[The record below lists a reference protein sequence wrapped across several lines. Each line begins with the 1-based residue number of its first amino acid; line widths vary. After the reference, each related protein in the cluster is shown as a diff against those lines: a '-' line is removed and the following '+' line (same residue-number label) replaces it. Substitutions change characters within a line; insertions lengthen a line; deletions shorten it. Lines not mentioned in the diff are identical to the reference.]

1 MVSVTA
7 IIQARMGSTR
17 FPGKSLR
24 PIAGLPLLEHI
35 IIRLKQVPEIDLI
48 LLAIP
53 EKESELP
60 LIEFARRLQIPVFQG
75 SEEDVLGRF
84 IKAGESVQTE
94 QVVRVCG
101 DNPLIDAP
109 FLSSLIQAHLSEKAD
124 YTLPHDPVPLGSA
137 CEIIRFETL
146 KKIGELAK
154 SSIYREHVTT
164 WFHDHP
170 SSFRIKRVN
179 APDYLKDR
187 NFRLTVDT
195 EQDFR
200 LMEELFKNLPH
211 SPDSP
216 LSLQT
221 AIEYLNT
228 HPETA
233 SLNIDI
239 PQKNWREEN
248 L

>member
-17 FPGKSLR
+17 SPSKSLR
-24 PIAGLPLLEHI
+24 PIAGLPMLEHI

-53 EKESELP
+53 EKESESP
-60 LIEFARRLQIPVFQG
+60 LIEFARRLPIPVFQG
-75 SEEDVLGRF
+75 PEEDVLGRF

-101 DNPLIDAP
+101 DDPLIDIP
-109 FLSSLIQAHLSEKAD
+109 LLSSLIQAHLLDKAD
-124 YTLPHDPVPLGSA
+124 YTLPQDPVPLGSA
-137 CEIIRFETL
+137 CEIIRFEAL
-146 KKIGELAK
+146 KKVGELAEG
-154 SSIYREHVTT
+154 SIYREHVTT

-187 NFRLTVDT
+187 TFRLTVDT
-195 EQDFR
+195 DQDFQ
-200 LMEELFKNLPH
+200 LMEELFNNLPH

-216 LSLQT
+216 LNLKT
-221 AIEYLNT
+221 AIDYLIA

-233 SLNIDI
+233 ALNIDI
-239 PQKNWREEN
+239 PQKNWRQEN
-248 L
+248 H

>member
-35 IIRLKQVPEIDLI
+35 IIRLQQVPEINHI
-48 LLAIP
+48 LLAVP
-53 EKESELP
+53 KKDSELP
-60 LIEFARRLQIPVFQG
+60 LVDFAHRLQVPVFQG
-75 SEEDVLGRF
+75 SEEDVLGRY
-84 IKAGESVQTE
+84 IKAGASVQTE

-101 DNPLIDAP
+101 DNPLFDIP
-109 FLSSLIQAHLSEKAD
+109 LLSSLIQAHLLDQAD
-124 YTLPHDPVPLGSA
+124 YTLPLDPVPLGSA

-164 WFHDHP
+164 WFHNHP

-179 APDYLKDR
+179 APDYLKGC

-195 EQDFR
+195 EQDFQ
-200 LMEELFKNLPH
+200 LMEQLFKNIPH
-211 SPDSP
+211 SPNSP
-216 LSLQT
+216 LSPQSV
-221 AIEYLNT
+221 IEYLHA

>member
-24 PIAGLPLLEHI
+24 LLAGLPLLEHI
-35 IIRLKQVPEIDLI
+35 IIRLKRVPEIDLI

-53 EKESELP
+53 EKESEIP
-60 LIEFARRLQIPVFQG
+60 LIEFAHRLKIPVFQG
-75 SEEDVLGRF
+75 PEEDVLDRF

-94 QVVRVCG
+94 QIVRVCG
-101 DNPLIDAP
+101 DDPLIDIP
-109 FLSSLIQAHLSEKAD
+109 LLSSLIKAHLSDKAD
-124 YTLPHDPVPLGSA
+124 YTLPRDPVPLGSA
-137 CEIIRFETL
+137 CEIVRLETL
-146 KKIGELAK
+146 RKVGELAEN
-154 SSIYREHVTT
+154 SIYREHVTT

-170 SSFRIKRVN
+170 SSFRIKHIEV
-179 APDYLKDR
+179 PDYLKDR

-195 EQDFR
+195 EQDFQF
-200 LMEELFKNLPH
+200 MEELFKNLPH
-211 SPDSP
+211 SPNSP

>member
-35 IIRLKQVPEIDLI
+35 IIRLKQVAQIDRI

-53 EKESELP
+53 KKASETP
-60 LIEFARRLQIPVFQG
+60 LIEFAQRLRIPVFEG
-75 SEEDVLGRF
+75 SEEDVLDRF

-101 DNPLIDAP
+101 DNPLIDIP
-109 FLSSLIQAHLSEKAD
+109 LLRSLIQAHMQDKAD
-124 YTLPHDPVPLGSA
+124 YTLPLDPVPLGSA
-137 CEIIRFETL
+137 CEVIRFTAL

-154 SSIYREHVTT
+154 GSIYREHVTT

-170 SSFRIKRVN
+170 SSFRIKRID

-187 NFRLTVDT
+187 TFRLTVDT
-195 EQDFR
+195 DSDFK
-200 LMEELFKNLPH
+200 LMEELFNNLPH

-216 LSLQT
+216 LNLESVMD
-221 AIEYLNT
+221 YLIA

-233 SLNIDI
+233 AINIDI
-239 PQKNWREEN
+239 PQKNWRKESS
-248 L
+248 

>member
-7 IIQARMGSTR
+7 IIQARMESTR

-24 PIAGLPLLEHI
+24 SIAGLPLLEHI
-35 IIRLKQVPEIDLI
+35 IIRLKQVPEIDHI

-53 EKESELP
+53 EKESEAPQVEL
-60 LIEFARRLQIPVFQG
+60 AHRLQIPVFQG
-75 SEEDVLGRF
+75 SEDDVLGRL

-101 DNPLIDAP
+101 DNPIIDIP
-109 FLSSLIQAHLSEKAD
+109 LLSSLIQAHLLNKAD
-124 YTLPHDPVPLGSA
+124 FTIPDDPVPLGSA
-137 CEIIRFETL
+137 CEVIRLETL
-146 KKIGELAK
+146 KKIGKLAK

-170 SSFRIKRVN
+170 SDFKIKHVS
-179 APDYLKDR
+179 APDYLKDCS
-187 NFRLTVDT
+187 FRLTVDT
-195 EQDFR
+195 EADF
-200 LMEELFKNLPH
+200 LLIEELFKNLPH
-211 SPDSP
+211 SPESP
-216 LSLQT
+216 LNLQT
-221 AIEYLNT
+221 AIEYLSA
-228 HPETA
+228 HPEIA
-233 SLNIDI
+233 SMNIDI

>member
-53 EKESELP
+53 EKESEAP
-60 LIEFARRLQIPVFQG
+60 LVEFARRLKVPVFQG
-75 SEEDVLGRF
+75 SEEDVLDRF

-101 DNPLIDAP
+101 DDPLIDIP
-109 FLSSLIQAHLSEKAD
+109 LLSSLVQAHLSDEAD
-124 YTLPHDPVPLGSA
+124 YTVPLEPVPLGSSG
-137 CEIIRFETL
+137 EIIRFEAL
-146 KKIGELAK
+146 KKIGELAER
-154 SSIYREHVTT
+154 SIYREHVTT
-164 WFHDHP
+164 WFHDHA
-170 SSFRIKRVN
+170 SSFRIKRIN
-179 APDYLKDR
+179 APDYLRDR

-195 EQDFR
+195 EQDLIF
-200 LMEELFKNLPH
+200 MEELFKNLPH

-216 LSLQT
+216 LNLQT
-221 AIEYLNT
+221 AIEFLDA

>member
-24 PIAGLPLLEHI
+24 PIAGVPLLEHI

-53 EKESELP
+53 ENKSEAP
-60 LIEFARRLQIPVFQG
+60 LIELAHQLQIPLYQG
-75 SEEDVLGRF
+75 SEDDVLDRF
-84 IKAGESVQTE
+84 IKAGESVQTDH
-94 QVVRVCG
+94 VVRVCG
-101 DNPLIDAP
+101 DNPLIDIP
-109 FLSSLIQAHLSEKAD
+109 FLRSLIQTHLLGKSD
-124 YTLPHDPVPLGSA
+124 YTLPQDPVPLGSA
-137 CEIIRFETL
+137 CEVVRFETL
-146 KKIGELAK
+146 KKVDELAK

-164 WFHDHP
+164 WFHEYP
-170 SSFRIKRVN
+170 ASFKIQHVN
-179 APDYLKDR
+179 APDYLKDQTY
-187 NFRLTVDT
+187 RLTVDT
-195 EQDFR
+195 EQDFQ
-200 LMEELFKNLPH
+200 LIDELFKNLPH
-211 SPDSP
+211 SPECP
-216 LSLQT
+216 LSLET
-221 AIEYLNT
+221 VIDYLNS

-233 SLNIDI
+233 AINIDI

>member
-53 EKESELP
+53 DKESDLP
-60 LIEFARRLQIPVFQG
+60 LVEFAKRINIPVSQG

-84 IKAGESVQTE
+84 IGAGESVSTE
-94 QVVRVCG
+94 HVIRVCG
-101 DNPLIDAP
+101 DNPLIDIP
-109 FLSSLIQAHLSEKAD
+109 LLRSLIQAHVTLKAD
-124 YTLPHDPVPLGSA
+124 YTVPQETVPLGSS
-137 CEIIRFETL
+137 CEIVRLETL
-146 KKIGELAK
+146 KQISELAK
-154 SSIYREHVTT
+154 NPIYREHVTT

-170 SSFRIKRVN
+170 SSFLIERVKV
-179 APDYLKDR
+179 PDYLRDQTY
-187 NFRLTVDT
+187 RLTVDT
-195 EQDFR
+195 EQDFQF
-200 LMEELFKNLPH
+200 MEELFNNLPH
-211 SPDSP
+211 SIEHP
-216 LSLQT
+216 LDVEAVIKFLL
-221 AIEYLNT
+221 A

-233 SLNIDI
+233 NLNIDV
-239 PQKNWREEN
+239 PQNNWRK
-248 L
+248 

>member
-53 EKESELP
+53 EKESEAP
-60 LIEFARRLQIPVFQG
+60 LVELSHQLQVPVFQG
-75 SEEDVLGRF
+75 SEDDVLGRF

-94 QVVRVCG
+94 HVVRVCG
-101 DNPLIDAP
+101 DNPLIDMP
-109 FLSSLIQAHLSEKAD
+109 LSSSLIQAHLSDNAD
-124 YTLPHDPVPLGSA
+124 YTIPDDPVPLGSS

-146 KKIGELAK
+146 KKIGKLAK

-170 SSFRIKRVN
+170 SDFKIKRVN
-179 APDYLKDR
+179 PPDYLKGSS
-187 NFRLTVDT
+187 FRLTIDT
-195 EQDFR
+195 ETDF
-200 LMEELFKNLPH
+200 LLIDELFKNLPH
-211 SPDSP
+211 SPESP
-216 LSLQT
+216 LNLQT
-221 AIEYLNT
+221 AIEYLNAY
-228 HPETA
+228 PEIA

-239 PQKNWREEN
+239 PQKNWREKKI
-248 L
+248 

>member
-7 IIQARMGSTR
+7 IIQARMESTR

-24 PIAGLPLLEHI
+24 SIAGLPLLEHI
-35 IIRLKQVPEIDLI
+35 IIRLKQVPEIDHI

-53 EKESELP
+53 EKESEAPQVEL
-60 LIEFARRLQIPVFQG
+60 AHRLQIPVFQG
-75 SEEDVLGRF
+75 SEDDVLGRL

-101 DNPLIDAP
+101 DNPIIDIP
-109 FLSSLIQAHLSEKAD
+109 LLSSLIQAHLLNKAD
-124 YTLPHDPVPLGSA
+124 FTIPDDPVPLGSA
-137 CEIIRFETL
+137 CEVIRLETL
-146 KKIGELAK
+146 KKIGKLAK

-170 SSFRIKRVN
+170 SDFKIKHVS
-179 APDYLKDR
+179 APDYLKDCS
-187 NFRLTVDT
+187 FRLTVDT
-195 EQDFR
+195 EADF
-200 LMEELFKNLPH
+200 LLIEELFKNLPH
-211 SPDSP
+211 SPESP
-216 LSLQT
+216 LNLQT
-221 AIEYLNT
+221 AIEYLSA
-228 HPETA
+228 HPEIA

>member
-17 FPGKSLR
+17 SPSKSLR
-24 PIAGLPLLEHI
+24 PIAGLPMLEHI

-53 EKESELP
+53 ET
-60 LIEFARRLQIPVFQG
+60 RRLPIPVFQG
-75 SEEDVLGRF
+75 PEEDVLGRF

-101 DNPLIDAP
+101 DDPLIDIP
-109 FLSSLIQAHLSEKAD
+109 LLSSLIQAHLLDKAD
-124 YTLPHDPVPLGSA
+124 YTLPQDPVPLGSA
-137 CEIIRFETL
+137 CEIIRFEAL
-146 KKIGELAK
+146 KKVGELAEG
-154 SSIYREHVTT
+154 SIYREHVTT

-187 NFRLTVDT
+187 TFRLTVDT
-195 EQDFR
+195 DQDFQ
-200 LMEELFKNLPH
+200 LMEELFNNLPH

-216 LSLQT
+216 LNLKT
-221 AIEYLNT
+221 AIDYLIA

-233 SLNIDI
+233 ALNIDI

-248 L
+248 Y

>member
-35 IIRLKQVPEIDLI
+35 IIRLQQVPEINHI
-48 LLAIP
+48 LLAVP
-53 EKESELP
+53 EKDSELP
-60 LIEFARRLQIPVFQG
+60 LVDFAHRLQVPVFQG

-84 IKAGESVQTE
+84 IKAGASVQTE

-101 DNPLIDAP
+101 DNPLFDIP
-109 FLSSLIQAHLSEKAD
+109 LLSSLIQAHLLDQAD
-124 YTLPHDPVPLGSA
+124 YTIPLEPVPLGSA

-164 WFHDHP
+164 WFHNHP

-179 APDYLKDR
+179 APDYLKGC

-195 EQDFR
+195 EQDFQ
-200 LMEELFKNLPH
+200 LMEQLFKNIPH

-216 LSLQT
+216 LNPQS
-221 AIEYLNT
+221 AIEYLYA

>member
-24 PIAGLPLLEHI
+24 PISGLPLLEHI
-35 IIRLKQVPEIDLI
+35 IVRLQQVPEINHI
-48 LLAIP
+48 LLAVP
-53 EKESELP
+53 EKESDLP
-60 LIEFARRLQIPVFQG
+60 LVDFAHRLQVPVFQG

-84 IKAGESVQTE
+84 IKAGASVQTE
-94 QVVRVCG
+94 HVVRVCG
-101 DNPLIDAP
+101 DNPLFDIP
-109 FLSSLIQAHLSEKAD
+109 LLSSLIQAHLLDQAD
-124 YTLPHDPVPLGSA
+124 YTIPLEPVPLGSA

-164 WFHDHP
+164 WFHNHP

-179 APDYLKDR
+179 APDYLKGC

-195 EQDFR
+195 KQDFQ
-200 LMEELFKNLPH
+200 LMEELFKNIPH

-216 LSLQT
+216 LNPQS
-221 AIEYLNT
+221 AIEYLHA

>member
-24 PIAGLPLLEHI
+24 TIAGLPLLEHI

-53 EKESELP
+53 EKKSELP
-60 LIEFARRLQIPVFQG
+60 LLELAHQLQVPVFPG
-75 SEEDVLGRF
+75 SENDVLDRF

-101 DNPLIDAP
+101 DNPLIDIP
-109 FLSSLIQAHLSEKAD
+109 LSRSLIQTHLSDNAD
-124 YTLPHDPVPLGSA
+124 YTIPNDPVPLGSS
-137 CEIIRFETL
+137 CEVIRFETL

-170 SSFRIKRVN
+170 SDFKIKRVN
-179 APDYLKDR
+179 SPDYLKGC

-195 EQDFR
+195 EQDF
-200 LMEELFKNLPH
+200 LLIEEIYKNLPH

-216 LSLQT
+216 LNLQT
-221 AIEYLNT
+221 AIKFLNT
-228 HPETA
+228 HPEIA

-239 PQKNWREEN
+239 PKKNWREEN

>member
-53 EKESELP
+53 DKESETP
-60 LIEFARRLQIPVFQG
+60 LVEFARRLRIPVFQG
-75 SEEDVLGRF
+75 SEEDVLSRF

-94 QVVRVCG
+94 QVVRICG
-101 DNPLIDAP
+101 DDPLIDMP
-109 FLSSLIQAHLSEKAD
+109 LLSSLIQAHLSDRAD
-124 YTLPHDPVPLGSA
+124 YTVPLEPVPLGSSG
-137 CEIIRFETL
+137 EIIRLEAL
-146 KKIGELAK
+146 QKIGKLAEG
-154 SSIYREHVTT
+154 SIYREHVTT

-187 NFRLTVDT
+187 SFRLTVDT
-195 EQDFR
+195 EQDFH
-200 LMEELFKNLPH
+200 LMDELFKNLPH
-211 SPDSP
+211 SPVSP
-216 LSLQT
+216 LNLQA
-221 AIEYLNT
+221 AIEYLDA
-228 HPETA
+228 HPETT

-239 PQKNWREEN
+239 PQRNWRKEN